1 MKEKGHNSPKSG
13 TGIASGEEELTP
25 VKQSNSMRK
34 SSNNNNEMPSLSEE
48 TMAALNHSDL
58 KQQMANNCMSG
69 SNLSVNQSSEMPS
82 QPTSKSVN
90 FLLDYL
96 LNSSKGGLISSN
108 SMTGGNSSNK
118 LDVSNLAALA
128 ALVDLRE
135 NGGEMSVGGGGGS
148 GAAGINSPMDPTNTE
163 MMLKNLLIDLV
174 SPPLVVTSQFDLSS
188 AGSSVEHLELQLNY
202 KENSPNGQLNNLN
215 ARPQIDSASFNINFG
230 QANGGNSNTSKKQ
243 VKKTLFDIL
252 FY

>member
-13 TGIASGEEELTP
+13 AGITSGEEELTP
-25 VKQSNSMRK
+25 VKHSNSMRK
-34 SSNNNNEMPSLSEE
+34 SSNNEMPSLSEE
-48 TMAALNHSDL
+48 TMVALNHSDL

-69 SNLSVNQSSEMPS
+69 SNLSVNQSSEMPIS
-82 QPTSKSVN
+82 QTTSKSVN

-108 SMTGGNSSNK
+108 SMTGGNSSSK

-148 GAAGINSPMDPTNTE
+148 GAAGINSPMDPSNTE

-243 VKKTLFDIL
+243 VKRPLF
-252 FY
+252 